1 MLPADSSGLV
11 AVAVLTAVGSTE
23 VAQVIKGGKPTMKP
37 ILGGFLLGGFL
48 LGMASINPQ
57 LGDAFAI
64 LVIIAALLTNGLTVF
79 TAIHKVTTPTVPIV
93 NNLGTK

>member
-11 AVAVLTAVGSTE
+11 AVAVITAVGSTE
-23 VAQVIKGGKPTMKP
+23 VAKVIKGGKPTIKP

-48 LGMASINPQ
+48 LGIASINPQ

-64 LVIIAALLTNGLTVF
+64 LVIIAALLTNGLTLF
-79 TAIHKVTTPTVPIV
+79 TAINKTAQGPVPIV
-93 NNLGTK
+93 NNLGVK